1 MKRWLSRLKTCAR
14 RADED
19 CEMTD
24 LNEGIVELYAEHLL
38 KKASSAVVTLA
49 VAGAIAGAAI
59 GAVPGLLSH
68 SVISPGANYFA
79 VLLGAI
85 AGGFLGRSL
94 GEKRA
99 VGLRLQAQMALHQ
112 LQVENRLVAVPVAR
126 PAAPAPAVAPPVA
139 APSAPPLVAPVAA
152 PPVAAPPTVAPATL
166 VAPEPAPP
174 AVPAIRIEPAP
185 TPLPSVPRLV
195 EPPALPPL
203 SQLAPPLR
211 VDSTG

>member
-1 MKRWLSRLKTCAR
+1 
-14 RADED
+14 
-19 CEMTD
+19 MTD

-49 VAGAIAGAAI
+49 VGGAIAGAAL

-112 LQVENRLVAVPVAR
+112 LQVENRLVATPVAR
-126 PAAPAPAVAPPVA
+126 LVAPAPAPVATPAPVVVA
-139 APSAPPLVAPVAA
+139 APPLAAPALAAPPLAVPPLVAPLI
-152 PPVAAPPTVAPATL
+152 PAPAPTPPEAP
-166 VAPEPAPP
+166 APEQPA
-174 AVPAIRIEPAP
+174 PAIRVEPAP
-185 TPLPSVPRLV
+185 TPLPDVPRLV

-211 VDSTG
+211 QADSAG

>member
-1 MKRWLSRLKTCAR
+1 
-14 RADED
+14 
-19 CEMTD
+19 MTD

-49 VAGAIAGAAI
+49 VGGAIAGAAL

-94 GEKRA
+94 GDKRA

-112 LQVENRLVAVPVAR
+112 VQVESRLVAAPVAR
-126 PAAPAPAVAPPVA
+126 PAAPAPAVAAPVA
-139 APSAPPLVAPVAA
+139 APALPPLAAPVAA
-152 PPVAAPPTVAPATL
+152 PPLAAPPLVAPATL
-166 VAPEPAPP
+166 VAPQPAEAEPAPP
-174 AVPAIRIEPAP
+174 VVPAIRIEPAP
-185 TPLPSVPRLV
+185 APLPSVPRLV

>member
-1 MKRWLSRLKTCAR
+1 MKTV
-14 RADED
+14 
-19 CEMTD
+19 EMTD

-38 KKASSAVVTLA
+38 KKASSAVLSLA
-49 VAGAIAGAAI
+49 VGGAIAGAAT

-68 SVISPGANYFA
+68 SLISPGANYFA

-85 AGGFLGRSL
+85 AGGFLGRSI

-112 LQVENRLVAVPVAR
+112 LQVENRLVAAPVAR
-126 PAAPAPAVAPPVA
+126 PVAPAPPPVTAPVPVVVA
-139 APSAPPLVAPVAA
+139 APLLAAPPLVAPPLVAPV
-152 PPVAAPPTVAPATL
+152 TYAPAEAPL
-166 VAPEPAPP
+166 VPAEPAPP
-174 AVPAIRIEPAP
+174 VPAIRVEPAP
-185 TPLPSVPRLV
+185 TPLPEVPRLV

-211 VDSTG
+211 QADSTG

>member
-1 MKRWLSRLKTCAR
+1 
-14 RADED
+14 
-19 CEMTD
+19 MTD
-24 LNEGIVELYAEHLL
+24 LNEGIIELYAEHLL

-85 AGGFLGRSL
+85 AGGFLGRSF

-112 LQVENRLVAVPVAR
+112 LQVENRLVPVPVAR
-126 PAAPAPAVAPPVA
+126 PAAPAQAVAPPVA
-139 APSAPPLVAPVAA
+139 APLAPPLVAPVAA
-152 PPVAAPPTVAPATL
+152 PPVAAPPLVAPAAP
-166 VAPEPAPP
+166 VAAEPAPP
-174 AVPAIRIEPAP
+174 VPAIRIEPAP
-185 TPLPSVPRLV
+185 ASAPLPSVPRLV

>member
-1 MKRWLSRLKTCAR
+1 MKTV
-14 RADED
+14 
-19 CEMTD
+19 EMTD

-38 KKASSAVVTLA
+38 KKASSAVLTLA
-49 VAGAIAGAAI
+49 VGGAIAGAAT

-68 SVISPGANYFA
+68 SLISPGANYFA

-85 AGGFLGRSL
+85 AGGFLGRSI

-112 LQVENRLVAVPVAR
+112 LQVENRLVAAPVAR
-126 PAAPAPAVAPPVA
+126 PVAPAPVPAPAPAPVA
-139 APSAPPLVAPVAA
+139 APVVVAAPLLAAPPLVAPPLVAPV
-152 PPVAAPPTVAPATL
+152 TYAPAEAPL
-166 VAPEPAPP
+166 VPAEPAPP
-174 AVPAIRIEPAP
+174 VPAIRVEPAP
-185 TPLPSVPRLV
+185 TPLPEVPRLV

-211 VDSTG
+211 QADSTG

>member
-1 MKRWLSRLKTCAR
+1 
-14 RADED
+14 
-19 CEMTD
+19 MTD
-24 LNEGIVELYAEHLL
+24 LDEGIVERYAEHLL

-49 VAGAIAGAAI
+49 VGGAIAGAAL

-94 GEKRA
+94 GDKRA

-112 LQVENRLVAVPVAR
+112 VQVESRLVAAPVVR
-126 PAAPAPAVAPPVA
+126 PAAPAPVVAPPVA
-139 APSAPPLVAPVAA
+139 APVAPPLVAPVAA
-152 PPVAAPPTVAPATL
+152 PPVAAPPLVAPATL
-166 VAPEPAPP
+166 APAPVPLVAAEPAPP
-174 AVPAIRIEPAP
+174 APPPAIRIEPAP
-185 TPLPSVPRLV
+185 APAPAPAPLPAVPRLV

>member
-1 MKRWLSRLKTCAR
+1 MKTV
-14 RADED
+14 
-19 CEMTD
+19 EMTD

-49 VAGAIAGAAI
+49 VSGAIAGAAI

-68 SVISPGANYFA
+68 SLISPGANYFA

-85 AGGFLGRSL
+85 AGGFLGRSI
-94 GEKRA
+94 GDRRA

-112 LQVENRLVAVPVAR
+112 LQVENRLVAAPVAR
-126 PAAPAPAVAPPVA
+126 PAAPAPAPVAAPAPALAPPVA
-139 APSAPPLVAPVAA
+139 APSAPPLVAPLAA

-166 VAPEPAPP
+166 APAPAPLVPAEPAPP
-174 AVPAIRIEPAP
+174 VPAIRIEPAP
-185 TPLPSVPRLV
+185 APLPAVPRLV